1 VNLLSAARSLTA
13 SVLLC
18 CLLPPSALGRSF
30 VQSITYV
37 PVSGKSSV
45 HLSVSPWMCTAWC
58 AIDRERFL
66 LADNEGGLHVLL
78 LASNSTGDAVTA
90 LKLEFLGVT
99 SIAHKLQYVDNG
111 FVMVGSIYGDSQLI
125 RLHQSPVPA
134 PDDEAEA
141 DADEDGAAAMDVDAA
156 SSPTAASSSS
166 GAAAAAA
173 AAAKRPNFISVESTF
188 DNLGPIVDFGQYAW
202 LERRHA
208 CFLLPAG
215 AHLFL
220 SF

>member
-1 VNLLSAARSLTA
+1 
-13 SVLLC
+13 
-18 CLLPPSALGRSF
+18 
-30 VQSITYV
+30 
-37 PVSGKSSV
+37 
-45 HLSVSPWMCTAWC
+45 MCTAWC

-125 RLHQSPVPA
+125 RLHQSPMPA

-141 DADEDGAAAMDVDAA
+141 EADEDGAAAMDVDAA
-156 SSPTAASSSS
+156 SSPAAASSSS

-188 DNLGPIVDFGQYAW
+188 DNLGPIVDFGQFTFA
-202 LERRHA
+202 RAKA
-208 CFLLPAG
+208 CVLRAAG
-215 AHLFL
+215 WCASPSLFL
-220 SF
+220 TRLLCDLCSASSVQRCLTWSATVRVRC